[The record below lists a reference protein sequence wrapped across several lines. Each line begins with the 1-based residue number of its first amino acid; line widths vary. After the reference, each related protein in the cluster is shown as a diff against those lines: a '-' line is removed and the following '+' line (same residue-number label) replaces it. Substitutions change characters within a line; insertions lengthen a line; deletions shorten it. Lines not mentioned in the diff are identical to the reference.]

1 MASML
6 PTLSEQFDTASFK
19 GNYAICCVPEGGHA
33 QSASIGVLTFDGNGG
48 VSGSAMTNLPGA
60 RFGERIQLD
69 SSIEGTYSVDA
80 DGSGFGSLTATST
93 AADSVRQDLTAVL
106 LISKAEI
113 VGGAKIAQEASIMV
127 DAVDPRTGG
136 LSIILASRHPD
147 EGEFSLASFSG
158 TYGGPGWGRGG
169 QTPASAIGIGAVH
182 LDGNGNFT
190 AVDVQNLPGA
200 TFSERRRLSQDTPNG
215 RYTLDRDGRGMVSR
229 EGARAHFVVTKAKV
243 SGNVRIVLEYF
254 FITDDLIP
262 PTANL
267 VTTNVTKRL
276 P

>member
-6 PTLSEQFDTASFK
+6 PSLSEQFDTASLR
-19 GNYAICCVPEGGHA
+19 GNYAIRCVPEGGHA
-33 QSASIGVLTFDGNGG
+33 PSASIGVLTFDGHGR
-48 VSGSAMTNLPGA
+48 VSGSMMTNLPGA
-60 RFGERIQLD
+60 RFGERMQLD
-69 SSIEGTYSVDA
+69 ASIEGTYAVDE

-93 AADSVRQDLTAVL
+93 AADGVTQDITAVL

-113 VGGAKIAQEASIMV
+113 VGDAKVAQEASIMV

-136 LSIILASRHPD
+136 VSIIMASRHPD
-147 EGEFSLASFSG
+147 EGEFSWASLSG

-169 QTPASAIGIGAVH
+169 QTPSSAIGIGAVH
-182 LDGNGNFT
+182 FDGNGNFT
-190 AVDVQNLPGA
+190 ALDVQNLPGV
-200 TFSERRRLSQDTPNG
+200 TFLERRRLSQDTPNG
-215 RYTLDRDGRGMVSR
+215 RYTLGKDGRGTVSR
-229 EGARAHFVVTKAKV
+229 EGAQAHFVVTRAKV

-276 P
+276 A

>member
-6 PTLSEQFDTASFK
+6 PTLSEQFETASFK
-19 GNYAICCVPEGGHA
+19 GNYAVCCVPEGGHA
-33 QSASIGVLTFDGNGG
+33 QSASIGVLTFDGNGR
-48 VSGSAMTNLPGA
+48 VSGPMMTNLPGA

-69 SSIEGTYSVDA
+69 AFIEGTYAVDD
-80 DGSGFGSLTATST
+80 DGSGFGSLTASST
-93 AADSVRQDLTAVL
+93 AADGVRQDITAVL
-106 LISKAEI
+106 LIGKAEV
-113 VGGAKIAQEASIMV
+113 VGRAKIAQEASIMV
-127 DAVDPRTGG
+127 EAVDPRTGG
-136 LSIILASRHPD
+136 LSLILASRHPD
-147 EGEFSLASFSG
+147 EGEFSMASFSG

-182 LDGNGNFT
+182 FDGNGNFT

-200 TFSERRRLSQDTPNG
+200 TFLERRRLSQDTPNG
-215 RYTLDRDGRGMVSR
+215 QYTLEKDGRGMVSR
-229 EGARAHFVVTKAKV
+229 EGAHAHFVVTKAKV
-243 SGNVRIVLEYF
+243 SGDVRIVLEYF
-254 FITDDLIP
+254 FITDDLVP

>member
-6 PTLSEQFDTASFK
+6 PSLSEQFDAASLR
-19 GNYAICCVPEGGHA
+19 GNYAIYCVPEGAHA
-33 QSASIGVLTFDGNGG
+33 PSALIGVLTFDGHGR
-48 VSGSAMTNLPGA
+48 VSGTTMTNLPGP
-60 RFGERIQLD
+60 RFGERMQLEA
-69 SSIEGTYSVDA
+69 SIEGTYAVDE
-80 DGSGFGSLTATST
+80 DGSGFGSLTAGST
-93 AADSVRQDLTAVL
+93 AADGVREDITAVL
-106 LISKAEI
+106 LISKAEV
-113 VGGAKIAQEASIMV
+113 VGGVKIAQEASIMV

-136 LSIILASRHPD
+136 LGIILASRHPD

-182 LDGNGNFT
+182 FDGNGNFT

-200 TFSERRRLSQDTPNG
+200 TFLERRRLSQDTPNG
-215 RYTLDRDGRGMVSR
+215 QYTLGKDGRGMVSR

-243 SGNVRIVLEYF
+243 SENVRIVLEYF

-267 VTTNVTKRL
+267 VTTTVSKRL